1 MTTEQTIKNL
11 EENFQSSY
19 HRNTRLAVAYV
30 DEKLQRA
37 LESLVVSK
45 GNLRERIWHAYKY
58 YFSDFLWSF
67 DYKKY
72 LSKVGQNY
80 WAFLQKELR
89 YRIGSEIKD
98 HVQYMLKHNS
108 KEAVLKYLEY
118 DRFGNCPNFIRNM
131 RKKDLEIARA
141 MFNIIDEI
149 HDINCVKKNC

>member
-45 GNLRERIWHAYKY
+45 KNLRERIWYAYKY
-58 YFSDFLWSF
+58 YFSDFLWGF

-72 LSKVGQNY
+72 LSETGQFY
-80 WAFLQKELR
+80 WEFLQKELQ
-89 YRIGSEIKD
+89 YKIGPEIKEY
-98 HVQYMLKHNS
+98 VLCMQKHNS
-108 KEAVLKYLEY
+108 QDDILKYLEH
-118 DRFGNCPNFIRNM
+118 DRYGDCPNFIRNL
-131 RKKDLEIARA
+131 RTKDLEIARA

-149 HDINCVKKNC
+149 HGISYVRK